1 MKFNKILPFC
11 IVGALCTT
19 FISGCNEEK
28 QQAAGAMLLPVKFA
42 PVLTKDVPIELTLI
56 GRTNALKEAEVRPQV
71 SGIILKR
78 LFTEGSEVKKGQQL
92 YQIDPATYEANLA
105 AAKADLAKAEA
116 SEYSAKLRAQRYQEL
131 LKTKA
136 VSQQDFDDA
145 QANYKSA
152 SAQILSAKAAV
163 KMAEINLAYT
173 RVYAPISGIIGK
185 SVFTEGA
192 LVTQNQATALATIQ
206 QIDPIYLDLG
216 ESVND
221 LLLSKSEIA
230 KGQIHLNEDNKI
242 EVSLLFENGQKY
254 PEKGVLGFTGVAVDQ
269 STGMV
274 TIRATVPNPN
284 QVLLPGMFM
293 RAQLPKGIKKDALL
307 IPQNSVTRANRS
319 DKYVFVIDKDNT
331 IQQKFVQIG
340 AEIPNYFII
349 DSGIDKNDR
358 IVISNLQKIKVGM
371 KVQPI
376 SETTAG
382 DESQSSSTTANNS
395 DAKKDKN

>member
-131 LKTKA
+131 LKTNA

-221 LLLSKSEIA
+221 LLLSKNEIA

-340 AEIPNYFII
+340 AEIPNYFVI

-395 DAKKDKN
+395 NAK